1 MSKKQPVALIVDAD
15 VYAYQAASAVEV
27 VHNWDGIYV
36 NEANIDNAVQIVKT
50 RIEEL
55 KRQLKADK
63 VIMCF
68 SCATK
73 RYWRHEVMPT
83 YKMNRKGPRGPICLS
98 DLKKTLGEHFE
109 SECWVN
115 MEGDDVMGILAT
127 WDNYL
132 DGYKKIVVSIDK
144 DMQTLPDT
152 WLYNPDKDYQPWFNT
167 ANAADRYFLTQ
178 AIGGDSTD
186 GYPGA
191 IGMSTQSA
199 ATFLN
204 DPWLWERYEHT
215 FKSGP
220 RKGESEW
227 KWRKAEPSFDLWEN
241 IVSLFLKA
249 GQTEDDALA
258 NARVARIC
266 RADDYDFETSNVI
279 LWRPE

>member
-1 MSKKQPVALIVDAD
+1 
-15 VYAYQAASAVEV
+15 
-27 VHNWDGIYV
+27 
-36 NEANIDNAVQIVKT
+36 
-50 RIEEL
+50 
-55 KRQLKADK
+55 
-63 VIMCF
+63 
-68 SCATK
+68 
-73 RYWRHEVMPT
+73 
-83 YKMNRKGPRGPICLS
+83 
-98 DLKKTLGEHFE
+98 
-109 SECWVN
+109 
-115 MEGDDVMGILAT
+115 
-127 WDNYL
+127 
-132 DGYKKIVVSIDK
+132 
-144 DMQTLPDT
+144 
-152 WLYNPDKDYQPWFNT
+152 
-167 ANAADRYFLTQ
+167 
-178 AIGGDSTD
+178 
-186 GYPGA
+186 
-191 IGMSTQSA
+191 MSTQSA